1 MVMPVSPAAA
11 AIGPENAA
19 VHRQRQTAAAMPA
32 AMIAEPMTASG
43 IMPAPMTMPTAS
55 DQNRNTISTG
65 SLMAVRKRTM
75 DSAPTMPRDR
85 TTLLVTAIMTSVVT
99 RDRPTSVSAKPL
111 EYSTPVSVFL

>member
-1 MVMPVSPAAA
+1 
-11 AIGPENAA
+11 
-19 VHRQRQTAAAMPA
+19 
-32 AMIAEPMTASG
+32 
-43 IMPAPMTMPTAS
+43 
-55 DQNRNTISTG
+55 
-65 SLMAVRKRTM
+65 M